1 MFKKLELK
9 DYYKILAIVL
19 ILAISIITSKYIGIL
34 TIISKLIK
42 SLFPVLLAIAISF
55 INEPLILKLNKKIN
69 RKISVIIIY
78 ILEVL
83 LTSLIFILI
92 IPSLIDQLKK
102 FFIEI
107 PELYNSI
114 MDKFDNY
121 FEFKFDIEKTMN
133 TYSKDIIN
141 TLSSVITM
149 FVDFS
154 IAYVGAFFLSFD
166 YQKFKTKVKT
176 FLLNKKLDKIVIY
189 IKSFIPFIYKYTYCL
204 LIDMLI
210 LWVMTGVSFWLAGL
224 EYPFMF
230 GAIIALCDLIPFF
243 GPFIGGAPAV
253 IVSLTI
259 SLKFAIFILIIIV
272 IAQFIESNFTK
283 PYIMKNA
290 IELHPIEGLIG
301 IAIGG
306 SLFGFL
312 GLILSPIFIT
322 AIKIYKKLKK
332 EEKI

>member
-114 MDKFDNY
+114 MD
-121 FEFKFDIEKTMN
+121 
-133 TYSKDIIN
+133 
-141 TLSSVITM
+141 
-149 FVDFS
+149 
-154 IAYVGAFFLSFD
+154 
-166 YQKFKTKVKT
+166 
-176 FLLNKKLDKIVIY
+176 
-189 IKSFIPFIYKYTYCL
+189 
-204 LIDMLI
+204 
-210 LWVMTGVSFWLAGL
+210 
-224 EYPFMF
+224 
-230 GAIIALCDLIPFF
+230 
-243 GPFIGGAPAV
+243 
-253 IVSLTI
+253 
-259 SLKFAIFILIIIV
+259 
-272 IAQFIESNFTK
+272 
-283 PYIMKNA
+283 
-290 IELHPIEGLIG
+290 
-301 IAIGG
+301 
-306 SLFGFL
+306 
-312 GLILSPIFIT
+312 
-322 AIKIYKKLKK
+322 
-332 EEKI
+332 